1 MDLRGQSLFE
11 VAKDAHGKSQQR
23 ASVSGQL
30 PGIDTKSINHMP
42 DKILLHVFS
51 YLKHKEL
58 CHIASGCKKWRM
70 IANDSCLWF

>member
-30 PGIDTKSINHMP
+30 PGIDT
-42 DKILLHVFS
+42 VT
-51 YLKHKEL
+51 
-58 CHIASGCKKWRM
+58 
-70 IANDSCLWF
+70 